1 VILKTQEESLI
12 TKSPDM
18 NNLSDQI
25 KGMLKPIPASVQ
37 FAGTKVTGCHL
48 LTERSHKANKINVT
62 VVAVMFSS
70 SFISTSPFRTF
81 VLCGTLPVYEEQ

>member
-1 VILKTQEESLI
+1 
-12 TKSPDM
+12 M
-18 NNLSDQI
+18 NNLSNQI

-37 FAGTKVTGCHL
+37 FAEKKGTGCKL
-48 LTERSHKANKINVT
+48 LSERSHKTNKINVT

>member
-1 VILKTQEESLI
+1 
-12 TKSPDM
+12 M

-37 FAGTKVTGCHL
+37 LAGTAVTGCHL
-48 LTERSHKANKINVT
+48 LTERSHKTNKINVT
-62 VVAVMFSS
+62 VVAVMFIS